1 MFLGQPSGFPPKI
14 PHPPPKDGARPG
26 AAQGW
31 VVLAH
36 LALHWSNFL
45 AFGFRKLVTGPIPL
59 NSSPQPPVYAWSVSQ
74 DLADHTFR
82 GDVEEEEEEEDQ
94 DEDNSGW

>member
-1 MFLGQPSGFPPKI
+1 M
-14 PHPPPKDGARPG
+14 
-26 AAQGW
+26 
-31 VVLAH
+31 VLAH

-82 GDVEEEEEEEDQ
+82 GDVEEEEEEEDG
-94 DEDNSGW
+94 DGEDDGEDDVR

>member
-1 MFLGQPSGFPPKI
+1 M
-14 PHPPPKDGARPG
+14 
-26 AAQGW
+26 
-31 VVLAH
+31 VLAH

-82 GDVEEEEEEEDQ
+82 GDVEEKDDDEDEDEDDEDKVDEDKVDDDEDD
-94 DEDNSGW
+94 DEDNSG

>member
-1 MFLGQPSGFPPKI
+1 M
-14 PHPPPKDGARPG
+14 
-26 AAQGW
+26 
-31 VVLAH
+31 VLAH

-82 GDVEEEEEEEDQ
+82 GDVEEKDDDEDEDEDDEDKVDDDEDD
-94 DEDNSGW
+94 DEDNSG